1 MDIPTDLP
9 RTQDPPEHDTQLP
22 AATSPTAEPPQTPDE
37 EARDILAK
45 AIRNQAEDGPSTRRA
60 AIRAYKYLHAMV
72 RQHGPQ
78 LQTVYE
84 ASKAH
89 ATRSKGI
96 QESLKYRAQPQES
109 LLSHHNSR
117 LSCYTACP
125 PCLTRGPWPKSPST
139 WTRQVN
145 GYQKWEDFFLR
156 MSTFSVQDPNT
167 ATGSGL
173 LCYQSWVSH
182 VGYPRC
188 KCISAKIEHNSD
200 RCHGEMSLTSF

>member
-145 GYQKWEDFFLR
+145 GYQKWEDFSLR
-156 MSTFSVQDPNT
+156 MSTFSVQVTRTLPYKPLKYRT
-167 ATGSGL
+167 PL
-173 LCYQSWVSH
+173 EQ
-182 VGYPRC
+182 
-188 KCISAKIEHNSD
+188 
-200 RCHGEMSLTSF
+200 